1 MEAIYIPG
9 LAKAP
14 EQTEVIEIQEFIPG
28 LETLTPVRGRLVVT
42 HQGKFLDVVVQ
53 AETIVTLTCHRCL
66 QQYNHRLSIKTSELI
81 WLDEAAN
88 VPDTKVVE
96 RETPLDDLV
105 EALPPGGYFQP
116 DTWLYEQLC
125 LALPLRQLC
134 DNQCPGIGQSNTSG
148 FEVASDRRWDA
159 LAALK
164 RQLPS

>member
-42 HQGKFLDVVVQ
+42 HQGKFLDVVVE
-53 AETIVTLTCHRCL
+53 AETIVTLTCDRCL

-88 VPDTKVVE
+88 EPETKFVE

-134 DNQCPGIGQSNTSG
+134 DNRCPGIGESNTSG
-148 FEVASDRRWDA
+148 FEEASDQRWDA